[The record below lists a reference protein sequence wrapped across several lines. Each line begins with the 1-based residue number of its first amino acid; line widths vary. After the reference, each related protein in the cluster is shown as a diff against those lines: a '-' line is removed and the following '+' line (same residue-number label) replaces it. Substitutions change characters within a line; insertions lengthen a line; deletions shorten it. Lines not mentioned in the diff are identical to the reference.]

1 MASPFVTDL
10 MRRWQTGKK
19 LNRRQYEELTRDGLL
34 EAVDADKDFYAITD
48 AGRNLLYQNRH
59 TL

>member
-1 MASPFVTDL
+1 MTSPFITDL

-19 LNRRQYEELTRDGLL
+19 LNRRQSEELTRDGLL
-34 EAVDADKDFYAITD
+34 EAVDADNDFYAITD
-48 AGRNLLYQNRH
+48 AGRTLLYRNRN